1 MAVAELDKLR
11 NVGILGQG
19 GSGKTSLGEAML
31 FAAGATQRLGKV
43 QEGTAALDHEPEE
56 IKHKVSISTAF
67 HSLSWKKH
75 PMTLIDMPGYAAFFA
90 DAINCMR
97 ACSGAVF
104 VVNPLVGLRV
114 ESERLWSHANE
125 ERISRLIFVTKM
137 DHEPANVE
145 ERLVPIF
152 EGLEAKGVYLQMP
165 IGAEAGFKGVVDLVS
180 MKGYLHEADSG
191 KFSEAEI
198 PADLKSAA
206 ESWRQKMVE
215 DVCETDDELLEKF
228 LDGTEP
234 SSEEL
239 KKAIREATRERKIF
253 PVLFGSPLHQIGVA
267 QLLDAIV
274 DYLPSPMELG
284 EVEGKSPTSGESLKR
299 PADPNAPFSAY
310 VFKTVIDPFAGKLS
324 IMRVISGKLAPD
336 MTCYVS
342 NRQLREKTGHLFR
355 LEGKKQEPMKD
366 AVAGEIVAAAKFKDI
381 ATGDTLCDEK
391 APIVYDGA
399 VRFAPNISFAL
410 EPKSKADE
418 DKLPQGL
425 HRMMEEDQTIEMH
438 RDEETRDFILSGMG
452 QQHIEIIVEKLK
464 RKYGAEV
471 VLKAPKVPY
480 KETIRASASAQ
491 GRLKKQTGGRGQFGD
506 TWLKVEPLPAG
517 KGFEFVDQI
526 VGGAIPRNY
535 IPAVEKGVR
544 EAMTGGY
551 LAGYQMVDVRVIL
564 YDGSYHDVDSSD
576 MAFKIA
582 ASMGFKNAVEK
593 AKPVL
598 LEPIMN
604 MEIAVPDECMGDV
617 IGDLNSRRGKVL
629 GMDTKGHTQ
638 VIKARV
644 PMSEVLKYAPD
655 LRSITSG
662 RGEFQ
667 MEFAHYEEVPAH
679 LAEKVIKE
687 AKASKA
693 GEHNGEHKA

>member
-1 MAVAELDKLR
+1 MAATELDKLR

-43 QEGTAALDHEPEE
+43 QDGTSVLDHEPEE
-56 IKHKVSISTAF
+56 IKHHVSISTAF
-67 HSLSWKKH
+67 HSLPWKKYAI
-75 PMTLIDMPGYAAFFA
+75 TLIDTPGYAAFLA
-90 DAINCMR
+90 DSITSMR
-97 ACSGAVF
+97 AFGGAVF
-104 VVNPLVGLRV
+104 TLNPAVRLRV
-114 ESERLWSHANE
+114 ESEQLWARANE
-125 ERISRLIFVTKM
+125 NRVSRLLFVTKM
-137 DHEPANVE
+137 DHEPGDVE
-145 ERLVPIF
+145 QRIAPIL
-152 EGLEAKGVYLQMP
+152 ETLEAKGVYLQMP
-165 IGAEAGFKGVVDLVS
+165 IGAEANFKGVVDLTA
-180 MKGYLHEADSG
+180 MKAYLYEGDTG
-191 KFSEAEI
+191 KFAEAEI

-206 ESWRQKMVE
+206 DEWRQRMIE

-228 LDGTEP
+228 LDGKEP
-234 SSEEL
+234 STEEL
-239 KKAIREATRERKIF
+239 KKAIHEGTRERKIF
-253 PVLFGSPLHQIGVA
+253 PILFGAPLRQIGIA
-267 QLLDAIV
+267 QLLDAVI
-274 DYLPSPMELG
+274 DYLPSPLDEG
-284 EVEGKSPTSGESLKR
+284 EAEGVNPANGETIKR
-299 PADPNAPFSAY
+299 AADPNAPFSAY

-324 IMRVISGKLAPD
+324 IMRVMSGKIAPD
-336 MTCYVS
+336 VTCYVPS
-342 NRQLREKTGHLFR
+342 RQVKEKMGHLFR
-355 LEGKKQEPMKD
+355 LEGKKQEAVKE

-391 APIVYDGA
+391 APVRYDGA
-399 VRFAPNISFAL
+399 AHFSPNISFAL

-425 HRMMEEDQTIEMH
+425 HRMMEEDQTIAMH

-471 VLKAPKVPY
+471 ILKAPKVPY
-480 KETIRASASAQ
+480 KETIRGSASAQ

-544 EAMTGGY
+544 EAMVAGY
-551 LAGYQMVDVRVIL
+551 LAGYQMVDVRVTL

-598 LEPIMN
+598 LEPVMN
-604 MEIAVPDECMGDV
+604 MEISVPDECMGDV

-638 VIKARV
+638 VIKSRV
-644 PMSEVLKYAPD
+644 PMAEVLKYAPD

-662 RGEFQ
+662 RGEFHI
-667 MEFAHYEEVPAH
+667 EFSHYEELPAH

>member
-1 MAVAELDKLR
+1 MAAAELEKLR

-31 FAAGATQRLGKV
+31 FGAGATQRLGKV
-43 QEGTAALDHEPEE
+43 LDGTSVLDHEPEE
-56 IKHKVSISTAF
+56 IKHHVSISTAF
-67 HSLSWKKH
+67 HSLSWKKFAA
-75 PMTLIDMPGYAAFFA
+75 TLIDMPGYAAFLA
-90 DAINCMR
+90 DSMNCMR
-97 ACSGAVF
+97 ACDGAVF
-104 VVNPLVGLRV
+104 VLNPSVGLRV
-114 ESERLWSHANE
+114 ESERLWACANDD
-125 ERISRLIFVTKM
+125 RVSRLLFVSKM
-137 DHEPANVE
+137 DHEQANVE
-145 ERLVPIF
+145 ERIAPML
-152 EGLEAKGVYLQMP
+152 ESLEAKGVYLQMP
-165 IGAEAGFKGVVDLVS
+165 IGAETSFKGIVDLVM
-180 MKGYLHEADSG
+180 MKAYLYEPDTGKFVEAD
-191 KFSEAEI
+191 I
-198 PADLKSAA
+198 PAELKDAA
-206 ESWRQKMVE
+206 DEWRQKMVE
-215 DVCETDDELLEKF
+215 DVCETDDQLLEKF
-228 LDGTEP
+228 LDGNELST
-234 SSEEL
+234 EEL
-239 KKAIREATRERKIF
+239 KKAIREGTKERKLF
-253 PVLFGSPLHQIGVA
+253 PILFGSPVHQIGIA
-267 QLLDAIV
+267 HLLDAMI
-274 DYLPSPMELG
+274 DYLPSPVERG
-284 EVEGKSPTSGESLKR
+284 EVEGSNPANGEAIKR
-299 PADPNAPFSAY
+299 PVDPNAPFSAY

-324 IMRVISGKLAPD
+324 IMRVMSGKIAPD
-336 MTCYVS
+336 VTCYVP
-342 NRQLREKTGHLFR
+342 NRQVKEKMGHMFR
-355 LEGKKQEPMKD
+355 LEGKKQEPVKE
-366 AVAGEIVAAAKFKDI
+366 AAAGEIVAAAKFKDI
-381 ATGDTLCDEK
+381 VTGDTLCDEK
-391 APIVYDGA
+391 APIRYEGIA
-399 VRFAPNISFAL
+399 HFSPNISFAL

-471 VLKAPKVPY
+471 ILKAPKVPY
-480 KETIRASASAQ
+480 KETIRGSASAQ
-491 GRLKKQTGGRGQFGD
+491 GKLKKQTGGRGQFGD
-506 TWLKVEPLPAG
+506 TWLKVEPLPPG
-517 KGFEFVDQI
+517 KGFEFIDQI

-544 EAMTGGY
+544 EAMVGGY
-551 LAGYQMVDVRVIL
+551 LAGYPMVDVRVSL

-598 LEPIMN
+598 LEPVMN
-604 MEIAVPDECMGDV
+604 MEISVPDECMGDV

-644 PMSEVLKYAPD
+644 PMAEVLKYAPD

-662 RGEFQ
+662 RGEFH
-667 MEFAHYEEVPAH
+667 MEFSHYEELPGH

-693 GEHNGEHKA
+693 AEHNGEHKT

>member
-1 MAVAELDKLR
+1 MAVAELEKLR
-11 NVGILGQG
+11 NFGILGQG

-43 QEGTAALDHEPEE
+43 QDGTSVLDHEPEE
-56 IKHKVSISTAF
+56 IKHRVSISTAF
-67 HSLSWKKH
+67 HSLSWKKF
-75 PMTLIDMPGYAAFFA
+75 PMTLIDTPGYAAFLA
-90 DAINCMR
+90 DSINSMR
-97 ACSGAVF
+97 GFGGAVF
-104 VVNPLVGLRV
+104 VLNPVVGIRV
-114 ESERLWSHANE
+114 ESERLWEKANE
-125 ERISRLIFVTKM
+125 NRVSRLLFVSKM
-137 DHEPANVE
+137 DHEQGDVE
-145 ERLVPIF
+145 GRIAPM
-152 EGLEAKGVYLQMP
+152 LEALECKGVYLQMP
-165 IGAEAGFKGVVDLVS
+165 LGAEMNFKGVVDLIT
-180 MKGYLHEADSG
+180 MKACIYEGDTG
-191 KFSEAEI
+191 KFVEAEI
-198 PADLKSAA
+198 PSELRSAA
-206 ESWRQKMVE
+206 DEWRQKMVE
-215 DVCETDDELLEKF
+215 DVCETDDQLLEKF
-228 LDGTEP
+228 LDGQDLST
-234 SSEEL
+234 EEL
-239 KKAIREATRERKIF
+239 KKAIREGTRERKIF
-253 PVLFGSPLHQIGVA
+253 PILFGSPLRQIGIA
-267 QLLDAIV
+267 QLLDAV
-274 DYLPSPMELG
+274 ADYLPSPLDEG
-284 EVEGKSPTSGESLKR
+284 EAEGRNPANAEPIKR
-299 PADPNAPFSAY
+299 AADPTAPFSAY

-324 IMRVISGKLAPD
+324 IMRVMSGKIAPD
-336 MTCYVS
+336 VTCYVPS
-342 NRQLREKTGHLFR
+342 RQVKEKMGHIFR
-355 LEGKKQEPMKD
+355 LEGKKQEAVKD
-366 AVAGEIVAAAKFKDI
+366 AVAGEIIAAAKFKEI

-391 APIVYDGA
+391 APIVYEGA
-399 VRFAPNISFAL
+399 AHFAPNISFAL

-425 HRMMEEDQTIEMH
+425 HRIMEEDQTIAMH

-471 VLKAPKVPY
+471 ILKAPKVPY

-506 TWLKVEPLPAG
+506 TWLKVEPLPPG

-544 EAMTGGY
+544 EAMAGGY
-551 LAGYQMVDVRVIL
+551 LAGYQMVDVRVTL

-638 VIKARV
+638 VIKSRV

-662 RGEFQ
+662 RGEFH
-667 MEFAHYEEVPAH
+667 MEFSHYEELPAH

-687 AKASKA
+687 TKASKA
-693 GEHNGEHKA
+693 AEHNGEHKA